1 MQKDVIIIG
10 AGASGLI
17 CAIEAGRRGKS
28 VLVID
33 HSQKIGSK
41 IRISGGGRC
50 NFTNLHVS
58 ADHYISENPHF
69 CKSALSR
76 YRPEDFISLL
86 RRHRISFHEKEAGQ
100 LFCDATS
107 AEIIVML
114 RTECEKAGAE
124 FLLGC
129 SVKDIQIRS
138 LTKHHKTPS
147 PKSPPLNKVGK
158 GGDIAQSSPLEG
170 EGMGEGDLPLS
181 SFENRDDFFS
191 VATDRGIFQSGSLVI
206 ATGGLSYPKLGA
218 SDLGYRIAKQFNIN
232 IISARPGLV
241 PLTLSG
247 KELEVFRELSG
258 VSINAEVSA
267 NKTAFQGSLLF
278 THRGLSGP
286 AILQISSYWNKGDL
300 ITIDL
305 LPGRSAHDLL
315 LADRQSR
322 KEIKTVLSQYLP
334 SRFIQAWCGH
344 YLPIK
349 PICQFSDKELR
360 EAAEKLNAWQVRPSG
375 TEGYAAAEVTVGGI
389 DTNEVSSK
397 TMEAKK
403 VPGLYVIGE
412 ALDVTGQLGGF
423 NLHWAWASGHAAGQY
438 V

>member
-17 CAIEAGRRGKS
+17 CAIEAGKRGRS
-28 VLVID
+28 VLVLD

-58 ADHYISENPHF
+58 AEHYISQNPHF
-69 CKSALSR
+69 CRSALSR
-76 YRPEDFISLL
+76 YTPEDFISLL
-86 RRHRISFHEKEAGQ
+86 RKYRITFHEKEAGQ

-114 RTECEKAGAE
+114 RAECEKAGADIH
-124 FLLGC
+124 LGC
-129 SVKDIQIRS
+129 SVKSI
-138 LTKHHKTPS
+138 KHDG
-147 PKSPPLNKVGK
+147 L
-158 GGDIAQSSPLEG
+158 
-170 EGMGEGDLPLS
+170 
-181 SFENRDDFFS
+181 FS
-191 VATDRGIFQSGSLVI
+191 VATDRGTFQAESLVI

-218 SDLGYRIAKQFNIN
+218 TDFGIKIAEQFKIN
-232 IISARPGLV
+232 VISPRPGLV

-247 KELEVFRELSG
+247 KELEIFRDLSG
-258 VSINAEVSA
+258 VSINAEVTVNRTS
-267 NKTAFQGSLLF
+267 FRGSLLF

-300 ITIDL
+300 LSIDL
-305 LPGRSAHDLL
+305 LPGVNAYELL
-315 LADRQSR
+315 LANRQSR
-322 KEIKTVLSQYLP
+322 KEIKTLLSQYLP
-334 SRFIQAWCGH
+334 SRFTQAWCSN
-344 YLPIK
+344 YLQTK
-349 PICQFSDKELR
+349 PVCQFIERELR
-360 EAAEKLNAWQVRPSG
+360 EAADKLHAWQVKPSG
-375 TEGYAAAEVTVGGI
+375 TEGYGAAEVTVGGI
-389 DTNEVSSK
+389 DTDEVSSK
-397 TMEAKK
+397 TMETKK

-412 ALDVTGQLGGF
+412 VLDVTGQLGGF